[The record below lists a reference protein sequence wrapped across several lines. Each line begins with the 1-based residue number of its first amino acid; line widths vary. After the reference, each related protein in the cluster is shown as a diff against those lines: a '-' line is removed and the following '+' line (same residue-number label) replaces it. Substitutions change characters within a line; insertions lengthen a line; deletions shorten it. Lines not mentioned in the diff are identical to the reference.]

1 MRLHGLFVPLL
12 TALARSGEIDPG
24 AIRGHVE
31 RMLAGGVDGLVAL
44 GTTGEFADLLPQERA
59 QVVGAVV
66 DACAGRAPVLAG
78 VGAVG
83 AAEACEHARTAADAG
98 ADAVLV
104 LPPLYWKL
112 SGDGLVRHYA
122 AVCAATSLPVVLYD
136 FPALTGSPLLPPL
149 VERLVRELDQVVGV
163 KLSGPELRTLH
174 EVARRTHPH
183 RPDFSVL
190 VGSADLVL
198 PALLGGAD
206 GTIAALANVDPAPFV
221 RLLAAVAA
229 GDLDA
234 ARREHDRVLALM
246 AIPALAR
253 PPILAL
259 KAAARALGSPIEPVV
274 RTAPDHAQAV
284 PHRAAALAVELLAP

>member
-12 TALARSGEIDPG
+12 TALARSGQIDPG
-24 AIRGHVE
+24 AIRGHVD

-66 DACAGRAPVLAG
+66 DACGGRAPVLAG

-83 AAEACEHARTAADAG
+83 AAEACEHARRAADAG

-174 EVARRTHPH
+174 EVARRTRPH

-206 GTIAALANVDPAPFV
+206 GAIVALANVDPAPFV
-221 RLLAAVAA
+221 RLSAAVAA

-234 ARREHDRVLALM
+234 ARREHERVLTLM

-259 KAAARALGSPIEPVV
+259 KAAARALGSPLEPVV
-274 RTAPDHAQAV
+274 RTEPDDAHAV
-284 PHRAAALAVELLAP
+284 PHHAAALALELLAP